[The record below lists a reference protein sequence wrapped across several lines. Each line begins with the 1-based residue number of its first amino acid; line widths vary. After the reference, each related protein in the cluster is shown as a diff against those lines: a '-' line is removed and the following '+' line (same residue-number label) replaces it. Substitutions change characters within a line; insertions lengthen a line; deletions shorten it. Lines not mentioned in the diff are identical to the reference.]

1 LEITFS
7 DDALNYRAVQS
18 GSVPDG
24 LLGLVMK
31 HVSFEHEW
39 NVYLAEKKGLM
50 LIVDHENHLNGF
62 ECVAGSQNAQ

>member
-1 LEITFS
+1 MEIKFS
-7 DDALNYRAVQS
+7 NDTLNYSVVKS

-39 NVYLAEKKGLM
+39 YVYLAEKKGLM
-50 LIVDHENHLNGF
+50 LIVAHEKHLNGF
-62 ECVAGSQNAQ
+62 ECIAGSQNAQ